1 MSVLIWKPCNAG
13 PSDKQVTFLLPKN
26 GTQNETLDS
35 DIEEGC
41 LLYNISFNPGQTQ
54 QARRTRSNK
63 GWRRRTWEPPTSC
76 FSPSL
81 RFSSPFSF
89 SILLFFSW
97 CNLDV
102 HIMWRSWIIPK
113 IVTWRLLDALFY
125 YYEGSKTRQIYV
137 LMEMSH
143 FVCNNWFVPRIGK
156 NALMDKLGA
165 PHVKLQ
171 IIGSKLKNKMF
182 DLCLSLCPW
191 SFNSALRLIRMD
203 AKIVNKCFEQ
213 SSSCWKPTYW
223 CNKKTLIFISTGMDT
238 Y

>member
-1 MSVLIWKPCNAG
+1 MELEHLTVLL
-13 PSDKQVTFLLPKN
+13 SFLLFPCVIF
-26 GTQNETLDS
+26 GL
-35 DIEEGC
+35 GLA
-41 LLYNISFNPGQTQ
+41 LLFLRRSFLLITHFVMIISLPCNISFIPGQTQ
-54 QARRTRSNK
+54 QARRTRSNRS
-63 GWRRRTWEPPTSC
+63 WRRRTWEPPTSC

-125 YYEGSKTRQIYV
+125 YHEGSKTRQIYV
-137 LMEMSH
+137 SMEMSH

-171 IIGSKLKNKMF
+171 IIWSKLKNKMF

-191 SFNSALRLIRMD
+191 SLNSALRLVRMD
-203 AKIVNKCFEQ
+203 TQIVNKFWSNFHVVESQ
-213 SSSCWKPTYW
+213 PIDATKYII
-223 CNKKTLIFISTGMDT
+223 LYFD
-238 Y
+238 